1 MLWVE
6 NDHHASINKE
16 IIKID
21 INEEYSRIEDF
32 TVVESR
38 CYLNII

>member
-1 MLWVE
+1 MLWEE

-21 INEEYSRIEDF
+21 IIEEYNHIEDF
-32 TVVESR
+32 TIVESR

>member
-1 MLWVE
+1 MLWEE

-16 IIKID
+16 IIKTD
-21 INEEYSRIEDF
+21 IIEEYSRIEDF
-32 TVVESR
+32 TIVESR